1 MSHVQVEKQTHRYVA
16 TVDGAAGEAEL
27 IFTMIAPD
35 LMAANHAYA
44 PPNLRGSGA
53 ALALVERMVADARAE
68 GFKVR
73 PLCSYVRAKFRERDD
88 WRDVLA

>member
-1 MSHVQVEKQTHRYVA
+1 MSSVEVEKQAHRYVA
-16 TVDGAAGEAEL
+16 TVSGAPGEAEL
-27 IFTMIAPD
+27 TFTMAGPD
-35 LMAANHAYA
+35 LMTANHAYA

>member
-1 MSHVQVEKQTHRYVA
+1 MSHVRVEKQAHRYVA
-16 TVDGAAGEAEL
+16 IVAGAPGEAEL
-27 IFTMIAPD
+27 TFTMIAPD
-35 LMAANHAYA
+35 LMTANHAYA

-68 GFKVR
+68 GFRVR